1 MDQLLNAPSEQHQK
15 REELP
20 EEEKEK
26 VLTETEQTLQT
37 LNLALLIYTVT
48 ISLSLICFAVGMNQL
63 VLKNVTTNENIRK
76 RWNASR

>member
-1 MDQLLNAPSEQHQK
+1 MDQLLNAPSEQHKK

>member
-1 MDQLLNAPSEQHQK
+1 MDQLLNAPSEQHKK
-15 REELP
+15 REALP

>member
-1 MDQLLNAPSEQHQK
+1 MDQLLNAPSEQYKK
-15 REELP
+15 REAAP
-20 EEEKEK
+20 EDEKEK
-26 VLTETEQTLQT
+26 VLTESEQTLQT

>member
-26 VLTETEQTLQT
+26 VLTESEQTLQT

>member
-1 MDQLLNAPSEQHQK
+1 M
-15 REELP
+15 
-20 EEEKEK
+20 
-26 VLTETEQTLQT
+26 TESEQTLQT

>member
-20 EEEKEK
+20 EEEKET

>member
-15 REELP
+15 RESLP
-20 EEEKEK
+20 EEEKET
-26 VLTETEQTLQT
+26 VLSETEQTLQT

-63 VLKNVTTNENIRK
+63 VLKNLTTNENIRK